1 VIHAYCFLCGSEH
14 RYGHPCL
21 ARTMPRRPE
30 VACQLCGRLYV
41 PGRRLSY
48 CSDEC
53 RSEAKRRRDRKRA

>member
-1 VIHAYCFLCGSEH
+1 
-14 RYGHPCL
+14 
-21 ARTMPRRPE
+21 MPRRPE

-53 RSEAKRRRDRKRA
+53 RSEAKRRRDRKREPRPVT